1 MFAAVVIG
9 IPVGILMG
17 KNRFLDELLLP
28 WVNIFLSAP
37 LTALVPVLMVLFG
50 FGMKAII
57 ITTTLFAIWIIILN
71 ARAGVMQ
78 INRSLV
84 DMGRSFGAT
93 PWAAFSKIYFWAA
106 LPEILGGV
114 RIGVIRAVK
123 GVIIGQ
129 LLISIVGFGA
139 LFELYSANF
148 LMSHFWA
155 VPDRSLRSCIFNLRG
170 TCGIGAPVLL
180 LRCQEVADGG
190 VSDRIGFGLPS
201 TNRRLVKLCRHRATG
216 CSIDDLIVFSDA
228 PWPGAE
234 GLRECVDQRTVI
246 PFQRS
251 FATDN
256 GCGLPGANPPGQLT
270 LATLLQGRPAWG
282 VSFASG
288 Y

>member
-1 MFAAVVIG
+1 MKILGIRLPGMSSLIVWGLAWEAVGQSGFTFFLPPLSEVFTTLFSIVGTASFRKALSETAQAFVAGVFSAVAIG

-17 KNRFLDELLLP
+17 KNRLIDELLLP

-50 FGMKAII
+50 FGLKSII
-57 ITTTLFAIWIIILN
+57 ITTALFAVWIIILN

-84 DMGRSFGAT
+84 EMARCFGAT
-93 PWAAFSKIYFWAA
+93 PWAAFTKIYFWAA

-148 LMSHFWA
+148 LMGHFWA
-155 VPDRSLRSCIFNLRG
+155 V
-170 TCGIGAPVLL
+170 
-180 LRCQEVADGG
+180 
-190 VSDRIGFGLPS
+190 
-201 TNRRLVKLCRHRATG
+201 
-216 CSIDDLIVFSDA
+216 LIVLFA
-228 PWPGAE
+228 LAF
-234 GLRECVDQRTVI
+234 TV
-246 PFQRS
+246 S
-251 FATDN
+251 EA
-256 GCGLPGANPPGQLT
+256 
-270 LATLLQGRPAWG
+270 LAALERR
-282 VSFASG
+282 VSYYAAKR
-288 Y
+288 

>member
-1 MFAAVVIG
+1 MSSLILWGMLWELVGHSGLTFFLPPLSEVIATLIEIADSPAFLKALSETSRAFITGVFSAVVIG

-17 KNRFLDELLLP
+17 KNRLLDELLLP

-50 FGMKAII
+50 FGMKSIV

-84 DMGRSFGAT
+84 EMANSFGAT
-93 PWAAFSKIYFWAA
+93 PWAAFAKIYFWAA

-148 LMSHFWA
+148 LMGHFWA
-155 VPDRSLRSCIFNLRG
+155 VLI
-170 TCGIGAPVLL
+170 VL
-180 LRCQEVADGG
+180 
-190 VSDRIGFGLPS
+190 FGLAFS
-201 TNRRLVKLCRHRATG
+201 ISEALGALERR
-216 CSIDDLIVFSDA
+216 FSYY
-228 PWPGAE
+228 
-234 GLRECVDQRTVI
+234 
-246 PFQRS
+246 
-251 FATDN
+251 
-256 GCGLPGANPPGQLT
+256 
-270 LATLLQGRPAWG
+270 
-282 VSFASG
+282 ASKR
-288 Y
+288 

>member
-1 MFAAVVIG
+1 MVVFGYRLPAMSSLIVWGLLWEIVGQSGLTFFVPPLSEVISTLFEVIQTAAFQKAMAETAYAFLAGVFFAIVIG

-17 KNRFLDELLLP
+17 KNRLLDELLLP
-28 WVNIFLSAP
+28 WVNVFLSAP

-71 ARAGVMQ
+71 SRAGVKQ

-84 DMGRSFGAT
+84 EMAHSFGAS
-93 PWAAFSKIYFWAA
+93 PVDAFFKIYFWAA

-148 LMSHFWA
+148 LMAHFWA
-155 VPDRSLRSCIFNLRG
+155 V
-170 TCGIGAPVLL
+170 
-180 LRCQEVADGG
+180 
-190 VSDRIGFGLPS
+190 
-201 TNRRLVKLCRHRATG
+201 
-216 CSIDDLIVFSDA
+216 LIV
-228 PWPGAE
+228 
-234 GLRECVDQRTVI
+234 L
-246 PFQRS
+246 
-251 FATDN
+251 FA
-256 GCGLPGANPPGQLT
+256 
-270 LATLLQGRPAWG
+270 LAFTISEFLAYLERQ
-282 VSFASG
+282 VSYYAAKR
-288 Y
+288 